1 MYVCTKGYITT
12 RQAVS
17 FMSLLF
23 GDVRAEMKVHL
34 RSVRRVMWSG
44 VQNLLP
50 RAMGTGIW
58 ELTETDRQLLL
69 ARVRYNTYILVALS
83 YLLFYM
89 TYAEFGEFQKLHPIF
104 KVSGLRIV

>member
-1 MYVCTKGYITT
+1 
-12 RQAVS
+12 
-17 FMSLLF
+17 MSLLF